1 MQEGRNAGTK
11 RPMGPVTIPKG
22 DAAEDLQD
30 EGKKRYYT
38 PGEVMKKKGCI
49 GCGGMV
55 LSLLLLVSLLGW
67 AIATL

>member
-1 MQEGRNAGTK
+1 MQEGQNPNTK
-11 RPMGPVTIPKG
+11 P
-22 DAAEDLQD
+22 AAAPADDEQE

-55 LSLLLLVSLLGW
+55 LSVLMLVAALGW
-67 AIATL
+67 AIAAL